1 MTVKLPWTDRRSRT
15 LRAIDRLNVNLPSVD
30 LGSVQVSRPA
40 MPRIDVSGIRAPELP
55 DIRLPNMEIRRIDLP
70 RVDLSRVD
78 LPHFDMPHVDL
89 RNMDLPDIDLRKVDL
104 PHIDLRDIDVSGVG
118 RTVGEQLSGIV
129 ESLSDTLAESGD
141 RARDVVSSM
150 AANLPADMP
159 LVSRLRPRRS
169 STRPRILAIAAASAV
184 AAAAAGLYLLFA
196 PGSGARHRD
205 ALRRRL
211 QGTPAAAQR
220 GIGVA
225 VESAKQ
231 VGDRAAELVRV
242 PIETARDKVT
252 GKSDGTDQSDGTP
265 SDLFAVDAI
274 DEAAL
279 DAGSEGSVDMTAV
292 AIESDAGEDGFID
305 ADASASIYGE
315 PHILTDDVTQETAV

>member
-1 MTVKLPWTDRRSRT
+1 L
-15 LRAIDRLNVNLPSVD
+15 
-30 LGSVQVSRPA
+30 
-40 MPRIDVSGIRAPELP
+40 
-55 DIRLPNMEIRRIDLP
+55 
-70 RVDLSRVD
+70 
-78 LPHFDMPHVDL
+78 H
-89 RNMDLPDIDLRKVDL
+89 
-104 PHIDLRDIDVSGVG
+104 DIDVSSVG
-118 RTVGEQLSGIV
+118 RTVGEQLSGIM
-129 ESLSDTLAESGD
+129 ETLSDTLAESGD
-141 RARDVVSSM
+141 RAREAVSSM

-159 LVSRLRPRRS
+159 LVSRLRPKRS

-184 AAAAAGLYLLFA
+184 AAAAAGIYLLFA

-252 GKSDGTDQSDGTP
+252 GRSDGSDQSDGTP
-265 SDLFAVDAI
+265 SELFAADTI
-274 DEAAL
+274 DVSAL
-279 DAGSEGSVDMTAV
+279 DAEAEGSVDMTAV
-292 AIESDAGEDGFID
+292 AVEGDAGEDGFID

-315 PHILTDDVTQETAV
+315 PQILSDEVTEETAV